1 MSDEREIGLLFPSY
15 LTGGKQMK
23 LLRTIRCVDGVE
35 VNRTID
41 VAINTAH
48 IMHIEPTGA
57 KRDTCFVTLSNGMV
71 LKIAEAFND
80 LLRAFR
86 AEHGFVDD

>member
-1 MSDEREIGLLFPSY
+1 
-15 LTGGKQMK
+15 MK

-57 KRDTCFVTLSNGMV
+57 KRDTCFITLSNGMV
-71 LKIAEAFND
+71 LKIAEPFND

-86 AEHGFVDD
+86 AERGFVDDE